1 MKTHSHENQSFLHVL
16 VVFFSHRRTKMNK
29 INLKMAFLSIYV
41 KSGADKKLP
50 LEKACK
56 CDKELRQTKS
66 SVFCSILM
74 PALVDK

>member
-1 MKTHSHENQSFLHVL
+1 
-16 VVFFSHRRTKMNK
+16 MNK